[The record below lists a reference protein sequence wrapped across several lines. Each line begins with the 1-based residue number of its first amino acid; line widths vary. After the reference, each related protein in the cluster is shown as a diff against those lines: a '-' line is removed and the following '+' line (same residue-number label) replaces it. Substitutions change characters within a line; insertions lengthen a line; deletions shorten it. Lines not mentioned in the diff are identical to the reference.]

1 MNATS
6 HPPGSIFEYNCAH
19 DVANLCANWQTGKTV
34 APQLLMLNRALAQQ
48 LGPDFSDRPAAEL
61 AAFFSDIRVSSD
73 TSPRAQDRAHRQ
85 REECAPRLSDE
96 QAALLAD
103 IVGRYG
109 ERYDLQLRRSEPAP
123 PSRNGDAI
131 LGVVLREYLYSE
143 AMYALDVPTTRLL
156 AVVSTGR
163 KCARSEEEAG
173 PILARVAASQI
184 RIGTFQSLAL
194 RKDAGALK
202 HLADTAIQRQ
212 YPCLVGVP
220 ERTVPFYDAVVEAH
234 ASLIAS
240 WMLVGFVHG
249 DMNIDSMTI
258 SGETIDYGRCAF
270 VDHFEPDATFNA
282 LDKAGRYAFAN
293 QPRTAQWNLARF
305 AKILISLVGAGQR
318 DAVTQELAEI
328 TNSFPDRYA
337 RHWLYGMR
345 SKLGLLTEDERDHT
359 LITALFETMTG
370 QDVDF
375 TLFFRRLA
383 TALRGKPDP
392 VLALFKEPGKLQDW
406 LKRYEQRLNAE
417 SLSRT
422 QRADAMD
429 RINPLYI
436 PRQHLVDAALSAAT
450 GQADVKPF
458 HALLALVTDPFT
470 ERPGAGQYAAPARLE
485 DNPYLTVR
493 GH

>member
-1 MNATS
+1 M
-6 HPPGSIFEYNCAH
+6 
-19 DVANLCANWQTGKTV
+19 
-34 APQLLMLNRALAQQ
+34 
-48 LGPDFSDRPAAEL
+48 
-61 AAFFSDIRVSSD
+61 
-73 TSPRAQDRAHRQ
+73 
-85 REECAPRLSDE
+85 
-96 QAALLAD
+96 LAD

-109 ERYDLQLRRSEPAP
+109 ERYDLQLRRFEPAP
-123 PSRNGDAI
+123 SSCNGDGAAI
-131 LGVVLREYLYSE
+131 LGAVLREYLYSE

-305 AKILISLVGAGQR
+305 AKILISLVDAGQR
-318 DAVTQELAEI
+318 DAVAQELAEI
-328 TNSFPDRYA
+328 TNSFPDRYT

-345 SKLGLLTEDERDHT
+345 SKLGLLTEDKRDHD

-470 ERPGAGQYAAPARLE
+470 ERPGAGQSAAPARLE